1 MNPSVI
7 HIDTVSKKYKG
18 ADSFSIHELS
28 LEIEKGKIYGLLGP
42 NGAGKTTLI
51 SMLCGLLKPTSGQ
64 FTVNGLSFKE
74 NAKKIKQ
81 AIGVVPQEYALYPTL
96 TAYENLM
103 YFGAM
108 YGLSGVDLKSKVIES
123 LDHLGLAKFQ
133 NKKIRTF
140 SGGMKRRVNLI
151 AGILH
156 KPEILFLDEPTVG
169 VDVQSKNVII
179 EHLKMLNKNGTTI
192 VYTSHHLNE
201 AETFCTQ
208 VAIID
213 RGTIVTSGTPK
224 KLIENTKE
232 AQNLEDVFIQLTGE
246 ALRDY
251 A

>member
-1 MNPSVI
+1 MNPSAI
-7 HIDTVSKKYKG
+7 HIETLSKKYKG
-18 ADSFSIHELS
+18 ADDFSIKELS
-28 LEIEKGKIYGLLGP
+28 LKIEKGEIYGLLGP

-51 SMLCGLLKPTSGQ
+51 SMLCGLLKPTSGGIAI
-64 FTVNGLSFKE
+64 NGLSLRE
-74 NAKKIKQ
+74 NTQKIKQ
-81 AIGVVPQEYALYPTL
+81 LIGVVPQEYALYPTL

-108 YGLSGVDLKSKVIES
+108 YGLTGQTLKSKVMES
-123 LDHLGLAKFQ
+123 LEHLGLAKFH
-133 NKKIRTF
+133 NKKIKTF

-179 EHLKMLNKNGTTI
+179 EHLKMLNANGTTI

-201 AETFCTQ
+201 AETFCTE
-208 VAIID
+208 VSIID
-213 RGTIVTSGTPK
+213 RGKIITSGTPEELVK
-224 KLIENTKE
+224 NTND
-232 AQNLEDVFIQLTGE
+232 AHNLEDVFIQLTGE